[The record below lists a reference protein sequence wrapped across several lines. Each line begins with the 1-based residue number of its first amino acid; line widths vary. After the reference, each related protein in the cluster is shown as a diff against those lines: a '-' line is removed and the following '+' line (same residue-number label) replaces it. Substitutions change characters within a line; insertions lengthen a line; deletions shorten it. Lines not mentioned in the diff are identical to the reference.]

1 MKDPSY
7 FSLFDP
13 SLEHRAL
20 RDKTR
25 SFIKKEVEPQARAFD
40 RKEQFN
46 LPLFRRLSEIGLLG
60 LLIEPEFGG
69 AGKDMISAVTAHE
82 EIGSSDPGLGLACLA
97 HSVLCAAPI
106 AQNGSLSQKKRFLPK
121 LCSGEWIGATA
132 VSEPDCGTDVQAV
145 KTFAV
150 KKGGEYILNGRK
162 MWITNGSLD
171 EKGTPCDCCIVY
183 VKAPEGTDGLSAFIV
198 EKSFPGFSAGQ
209 KITGKLGMRASNT
222 AELIFEN
229 CRVPE
234 SHRIGKEG
242 EGFRLMLKSFAAE
255 RLTLAAL
262 SLGAARRSLEEMNR
276 YSSKRQAFGKP
287 IRSFGQVQKH
297 IAQSYAEFQ
306 AARAFVYN
314 AARDL
319 SLAPSPLRDRL
330 NCDGAKLIAAEAGKN
345 IADRAIQVLGGP
357 GYTGKYQA
365 ERFWR
370 DAKLM
375 EIGGG
380 TTEALEKNIS
390 RGLHEKEPWL

>member
-1 MKDPSY
+1 MKSATY

-46 LPLFRRLSEIGLLG
+46 LPLFRRLGEIGLLG

-69 AGKDMISAVTAHE
+69 EGRDIRSAVIALE
-82 EIGSSDPGLGLACLA
+82 EIGSFDPGLALACIA
-97 HSVLCAAPI
+97 HSVLCALPI
-106 AQNGSLSQKKRFLPK
+106 AQHGSLSQKKRFLPK
-121 LCSGEWIGATA
+121 LCSGERVGATA
-132 VSEPDCGTDVQAV
+132 VSEPDCGTDVQAL

-150 KKGGEYILNGRK
+150 KKEEKYILNGRK

-171 EKGTPCDCCIVY
+171 EKGTACDCCIVY
-183 VKAPEGTDGLSAFIV
+183 AKAPAETGGLSAFIA
-198 EKSFPGFSAGQ
+198 EKDFPGFSAGK
-209 KITGKLGMRASNT
+209 KITGKLGMRSSNT
-222 AELIFEN
+222 AELIFED
-229 CRVPE
+229 CKIPE

-242 EGFRLMLKSFAAE
+242 EGLRLMLKSFAAE

-262 SLGAARRSLEEMNR
+262 SLGIARRTLEEMNR
-276 YSSKRQAFGKP
+276 YGSKRQAFGKP
-287 IRSFGQVQKH
+287 VRSFGQIQKH

-319 SLAPSPLRDRL
+319 SLAPDPLRDRL
-330 NCDGAKLIAAEAGKN
+330 NCDGAKLIAAAAGKH
-345 IADRAIQVLGGP
+345 IADRAVQTLGGY
-357 GYTGKYQA
+357 GYIGGCQV

-380 TTEALEKNIS
+380 TTEALEKNIT